1 MKSYVKV
8 SIAISSVLNCGKA
21 PNTAGCLDTDVSIN
35 IFSPPIPSALPCV
48 TIALPLP
55 FPYIIYLTYF
65 SIFSCICLSPQ
76 LPHPQ

>member
-35 IFSPPIPSALPCV
+35 IFSPHIPSALPCV
-48 TIALPLP
+48 TIALGYSRCISFAVLQEEATIVYLP
-55 FPYIIYLTYF
+55 SST
-65 SIFSCICLSPQ
+65 
-76 LPHPQ
+76 